1 MRKGVKTDSK
11 SDGGQPHVGSNP
23 TLSANTMQI
32 PDDLKI
38 NLKIQ
43 FVVTKRVAKAA
54 VDTPL
59 YILRRGSLYHFYV
72 HYEHSEALSAA
83 DRFPSAHISR

>member
-1 MRKGVKTDSK
+1 
-11 SDGGQPHVGSNP
+11 
-23 TLSANTMQI
+23 MQI

-72 HYEHSEALSAA
+72 HYEHRRPYLRCGKPFSLRPHQQMRDA
-83 DRFPSAHISR
+83 R